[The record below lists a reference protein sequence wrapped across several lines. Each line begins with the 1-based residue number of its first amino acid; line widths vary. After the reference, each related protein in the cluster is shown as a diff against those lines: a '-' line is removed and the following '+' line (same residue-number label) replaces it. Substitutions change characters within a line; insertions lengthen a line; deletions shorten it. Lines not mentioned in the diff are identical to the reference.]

1 MRSLML
7 TTVLAIALVFS
18 VTGCSKRGK
27 NGSGADS
34 VAAAKAE
41 AAKTVVAKIGN
52 KSITLLDV
60 QRQETMLTQQLQGY
74 ADSAQIVSMKPTIQK
89 QAFNNAVN
97 RVLLE
102 NALAA
107 MGAKA
112 DEKTLT
118 ERLDY
123 YRKNFVSDEAY
134 NADLKKKDMTPEEFR
149 HEIEIGIMAEELFNK
164 RTANIPPV
172 SDKEAR
178 EFYDTNKDR
187 FLQPERVKASHI
199 LLTVDKEAS
208 DSLRAAKKAEAQRIL
223 GELKK
228 GADFADMARKHSDCP
243 SKQQGGDL
251 GFFQRGQMVPEFEN
265 AAFALKPGQMSGVVE
280 TPFGYHIIKT
290 AEYAKPSTV
299 PFEEAKQNISQ
310 YLTEQKKQ
318 QALTSYF
325 DSLRAA
331 SNMQVID
338 SSFVR

>member
-1 MRSLML
+1 
-7 TTVLAIALVFS
+7 
-18 VTGCSKRGK
+18 
-27 NGSGADS
+27 
-34 VAAAKAE
+34 
-41 AAKTVVAKIGN
+41 
-52 KSITLLDV
+52 
-60 QRQETMLTQQLQGY
+60 
-74 ADSAQIVSMKPTIQK
+74 MKPTIQK

-102 NALAA
+102 DALAA

-149 HEIEIGIMAEELFNK
+149 REIEVGIMAEELFNK

-178 EFYDTNKDR
+178 EFYDNNEDR
-187 FLQPERVKASHI
+187 FVQPERVKASHI
-199 LLTVDKEAS
+199 LLTVDKDAS

-223 GELKK
+223 GEIKK
-228 GADFADMARKHSDCP
+228 GADFAEMARKYSDCP

-251 GFFQRGQMVPEFEN
+251 GFFQRGQMVPEFEK
-265 AAFALKPGQMSGVVE
+265 AAFGLKSGQMSGVVE

-290 AEYAKPSTV
+290 VEHASPSTV
-299 PFEEAKQNISQ
+299 PFDQAKQNIVQ
-310 YLTEQKKQ
+310 YLGEQKKQ
-318 QALTSYF
+318 QALMSYF
-325 DSLRAA
+325 DSLRTA
-331 SNMQVID
+331 SNMQIVD
-338 SSFVR
+338 SSYVR

>member
-7 TTVLAIALVFS
+7 TIVLAIALVFS
-18 VTGCSKRGK
+18 VTGCSKKGK

-107 MGAKA
+107 TGAKA
-112 DEKTLT
+112 DEKTVT

-134 NADLKKKDMTPEEFR
+134 NADLVKKDMTPEDFR
-149 HEIEIGIMAEELFNK
+149 REIEVGIMAEELFNK
-164 RTANIPPV
+164 RTASIPAV

-178 EFYDTNKDR
+178 TFYDTNKER
-187 FLQPERVKASHI
+187 FVQGERVKASHI
-199 LLTVDKEAS
+199 LLTVDKAAS

-223 GELKK
+223 GEIKK
-228 GADFADMARKHSDCP
+228 GADFADMARKYSDCP

-265 AAFALKPGQMSGVVE
+265 AAFALKAGQMSGVVE
-280 TPFGYHIIKT
+280 TPFGYHIIKMVER
-290 AEYAKPSTV
+290 ASESTV
-299 PFEEAKQNISQ
+299 PFDQAKENIVQ

-318 QALTSYF
+318 QALTTYF

-331 SNMQVID
+331 SNMQVLD
-338 SSFVR
+338 STYVR

>member
-1 MRSLML
+1 MRSVAF
-7 TTVLAIALVFS
+7 TIFLAIALVFS
-18 VTGCSKRGK
+18 VTGCSKKGK
-27 NGSGADS
+27 GGSADS
-34 VAAAKAE
+34 AAVAKAE
-41 AAKTVVAKIGN
+41 AAKTVVAKIGD
-52 KSITLLDV
+52 KSVTLLDV

-107 MGAKA
+107 TGAKA
-112 DEKTLT
+112 DEKTVT

-134 NADLKKKDMTPEEFR
+134 NADLVKKDMTAEDFR
-149 HEIEIGIMAEELFNK
+149 REIEVGIMAEELFNK
-164 RTANIPPV
+164 RTANIPAV

-178 EFYDTNKDR
+178 TFYDANKER
-187 FLQPERVKASHI
+187 FVQGERVKASHI
-199 LLTVDKEAS
+199 LLTVDKAAS

-223 GELKK
+223 GEIKK
-228 GADFADMARKHSDCP
+228 GADFADMARKYSDCP

-265 AAFALKPGQMSGVVE
+265 AAFALKAGQMSGVVE
-280 TPFGYHIIKT
+280 TPFGYHIIKMV
-290 AEYAKPSTV
+290 ERSSESTV
-299 PFEEAKQNISQ
+299 PFDQAKENIVQ

-331 SNMQVID
+331 SNMQVLD
-338 SSFVR
+338 STYVR